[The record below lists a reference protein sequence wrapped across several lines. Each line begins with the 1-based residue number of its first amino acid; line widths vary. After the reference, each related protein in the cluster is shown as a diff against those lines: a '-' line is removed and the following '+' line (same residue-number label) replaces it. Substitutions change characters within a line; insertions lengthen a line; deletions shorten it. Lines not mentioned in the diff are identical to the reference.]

1 MSCLYFKAP
10 ENITESLLN
19 TYNMAGTMLS
29 DYLSESTLQMYYY
42 LHLMEEETE
51 VQRGRYSAWFE
62 VK

>member
-1 MSCLYFKAP
+1 MSCLYFKDP
-10 ENITESLLN
+10 ENITEPLLN

-51 VQRGRYSAWFE
+51 VQR
-62 VK
+62 